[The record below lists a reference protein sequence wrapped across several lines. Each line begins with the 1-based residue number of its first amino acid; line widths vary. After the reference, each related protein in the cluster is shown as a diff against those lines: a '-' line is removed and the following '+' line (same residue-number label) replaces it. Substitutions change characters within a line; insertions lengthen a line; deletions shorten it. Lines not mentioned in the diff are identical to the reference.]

1 MINLEEHI
9 VEIDGVKYIPYD
21 VAIKATEE
29 VQADAVKVDQAM
41 QELHAN
47 LTQIQ
52 GLINT
57 PIEDD

>member
-9 VEIDGVKYIPYD
+9 VEIDGVKYIPYN
-21 VAIKATEE
+21 VAVKATEA